1 MLPELNPLLNILLL
15 SLVASLGTGLG
26 GLIGIIRRPGKRSY
40 GLLMGITAGVMICLS
55 FLQLV
60 KQAWDLAGPWIATI
74 GFGVGATFMFLLDHF
89 APHIRF
95 SEKEIPGNQGQI
107 DLQTSE
113 ETHPG
118 RHRFGRRDSKNQ
130 IMDRKLVNT
139 GLLLA
144 VGITLHNLPEGIA
157 VGAGYLHNPK
167 FGFFIAVAILLH
179 NIPEGI
185 ATALPLCKGGMNRW
199 DAFRVAFLSGFAEP
213 VGALLASLFL
223 VSFQNL
229 VPGALAFAGGVMVF
243 ITLDELIP
251 TAREYGHE
259 HYTAIGI
266 ILGSLFVFI
275 LSGIFGV

>member
-1 MLPELNPLLNILLL
+1 MIPEINPLLNIMLL
-15 SLVASLGTGLG
+15 SLIASLGTGLG
-26 GLIGIIRRPGKRSY
+26 GLIAIIRRPGRKSY
-40 GLLMGITAGVMICLS
+40 GFLMGITAGVMICLS
-55 FLQLV
+55 FLELV
-60 KQAWDLAGPWIATI
+60 NQAWELAGWLTATI
-74 GFGVGATFMFLLDHF
+74 SFGIGAIFMFLLDHF

-95 SEKEIPGNQGQI
+95 GEKEIPENRPELI
-107 DLQTSE
+107 PKALDESS
-113 ETHPG
+113 PG
-118 RHRFGRRDSKNQ
+118 RHRFGRSRRQYQNLDL
-130 IMDRKLVNT
+130 KLVNT

-144 VGITLHNLPEGIA
+144 VGITIHNLPEGIA

-167 FGFFIAVAILLH
+167 FGLFVAVAIMLH
-179 NIPEGI
+179 NIPEGL
-185 ATALPLCKGGMNRW
+185 ATALPLCKGGVCRW

-229 VPGALAFAGGVMVF
+229 IPGALAFAGGVMVF

-259 HYTAIGI
+259 HYTAVGI
-266 ILGSLFVFI
+266 IIGSLFVFV